1 MDVQKLHVC
10 ICLITYKKVKKNIQC
25 DKCFTFRESS
35 INKSNFLCETN
46 SFIEKKNVCKSK
58 NALQRHKVEDCK
70 RIIIYM
76 KYS

>member
-35 INKSNFLCETN
+35 INKFNFLCETN
-46 SFIEKKNVCKSK
+46 SFIEKKNVCK
-58 NALQRHKVEDCK
+58 
-70 RIIIYM
+70 
-76 KYS
+76 